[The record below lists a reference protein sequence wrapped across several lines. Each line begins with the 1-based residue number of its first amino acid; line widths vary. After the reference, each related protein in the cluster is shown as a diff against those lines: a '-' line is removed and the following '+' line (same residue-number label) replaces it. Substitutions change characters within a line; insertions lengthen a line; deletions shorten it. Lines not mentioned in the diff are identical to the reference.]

1 MKANRLAVVVV
12 AAFVGLIVLSSSL
25 YVVEMTEQV
34 VVTQFGKPIGD
45 ATTEPGLKIKV
56 PFIQK
61 VNSFEKRILEWDGSP
76 RQIPT
81 RDKRYIW
88 VDTFARWRIIDPLKF
103 MQSVTDELG
112 AHARLDDVID
122 AIRLDDIIDA
132 ITRDLLTSHNL
143 LEVVRNPN
151 REMEVFEMDVPREA
165 QEEIGIGRSEIA
177 ELIQERAAEQMPRYG
192 IELIDVQIKRVNYVE
207 EVRQKVYE
215 RMISERQRIAERYRS
230 EGKGQSAEIRGQ
242 KEKELQRITSGA
254 YRVAEELKGKA
265 DADAAKIYADAFGRD
280 PEFYSFLRTLESYKA
295 TLDSESTLILT
306 TDGDYFKLLKT
317 MK

>member
-1 MKANRLAVVVV
+1 MRTTRLVVIAVV
-12 AAFVGLIVLSSSL
+12 AFLGLIVLSNSL
-25 YVVEMTEQV
+25 YVVDMTQQV
-34 VVTQFGKPIGD
+34 VITQFGKPIGD
-45 ATTEPGLKIKV
+45 AVADPGLKIKV

-61 VNSFEKRILEWDGSP
+61 VNVFDKRILEWDGSP
-76 RQIPT
+76 RQVPT

-103 MQSVTDELG
+103 MQSVSDENG

-122 AIRLDDIIDA
+122 AI
-132 ITRDLLTSHNL
+132 TRDLLTSHDL
-143 LEVVRNPN
+143 IEVVRNTD
-151 REMEVFEMDVPREA
+151 RAMEIFELDVPREA
-165 QEEIGIGRSEIA
+165 QVEIMVGRLGITREV
-177 ELIQERAAEQMPRYG
+177 LERAADQMPRYG

-230 EGKGQSAEIRGQ
+230 EGQGQSAEIRGQ
-242 KEKELQRITSGA
+242 KEKELQRITSEA

-265 DADAAKIYADAFGRD
+265 DAEASAIYAAAFGRD

-295 TLDSESTLILT
+295 TLDAESTLILT
-306 TDGDYFKLLKT
+306 TDSDYFRFLKD
-317 MK
+317 MKGN